1 MMKLRKKTLLR
12 VLCVLAIVTL
22 LGAVPLFSAT
32 EEVEIIGTVFG
43 TAWDSNDNATAVII
57 ATDAGEEIAV
67 SNSGKGTE
75 LLKLEEKNVK
85 ASGFIALNEE
95 GMKTITVNRYIIQ
108 E

>member
-1 MMKLRKKTLLR
+1 MMLRKKTLLR
-12 VLCVLAIVTL
+12 VLCVFAIVSL
-22 LGAVPLFSAT
+22 LGAVPLFAAT

-57 ATDAGEEIAV
+57 ATEDGEEIAV
-67 SNSGKGTE
+67 SNSGKGME

-85 ASGFIALNEE
+85 AMGFIAQDEG
-95 GMKTITVNRYIIQ
+95 GMKTITVTKYVLQ

>member
-1 MMKLRKKTLLR
+1 MMLRKKILLR

-22 LGAVPLFSAT
+22 LGAVPLFAAT

-43 TAWDSNDNATAVII
+43 TAWDNNDNATAVVI
-57 ATDAGEEIAV
+57 ATEDGEEIAV
-67 SNSGKGTE
+67 SNSGKGME

-85 ASGFIALNEE
+85 ASGFVALDAE
-95 GMKTITVNRYIIQ
+95 GKKTITINQYVLQ

>member
-1 MMKLRKKTLLR
+1 MLSKKTLLR
-12 VLCVLAIVTL
+12 VLCVFAIVTL
-22 LGAVPLFSAT
+22 LGAVPLFAAT

-43 TAWDSNDNATAVII
+43 TAWNANDNATAVII
-57 ATDAGEEIAV
+57 ATDDGEEIAV

-75 LLKLEEKNVK
+75 LLKFEDKSVK

-95 GMKTITVNRYIIQ
+95 GRKTITVNKYVLQ

>member
-1 MMKLRKKTLLR
+1 MLRKKILLR

-22 LGAVPLFSAT
+22 LGAVPLFAAT

-43 TAWDSNDNATAVII
+43 TAWDTNDNATAVVI
-57 ATDAGEEIAV
+57 ATDDGEEIAV

-85 ASGFIALNEE
+85 ASGFIAQDEG
-95 GMKTITVNRYIIQ
+95 GMKTITVNKYVLQ
-108 E
+108 D

>member
-1 MMKLRKKTLLR
+1 MLRKKILLR

-22 LGAVPLFSAT
+22 LGAVPLFAAT

-43 TAWDSNDNATAVII
+43 TAWDTNDNATAVVI
-57 ATDAGEEIAV
+57 ATEDGEEIAV

-75 LLKLEEKNVK
+75 LLKFEEKNVK
-85 ASGFIALNEE
+85 ASGFIALDEE
-95 GMKTITVNRYIIQ
+95 GKKTITVTRYLLQ